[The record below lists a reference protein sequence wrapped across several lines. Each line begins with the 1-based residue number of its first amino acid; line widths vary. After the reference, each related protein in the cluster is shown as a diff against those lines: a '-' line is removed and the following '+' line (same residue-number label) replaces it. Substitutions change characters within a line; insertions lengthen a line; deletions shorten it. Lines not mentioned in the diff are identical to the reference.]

1 VPDALLVYR
10 KSELEVTVGVY
21 WPRCRCFTTAFRA
34 THPEVA
40 AGGRYSLRVQQL
52 VVDAVVHDK
61 MTYQA
66 VQEKLER
73 EFHLRL
79 SLDTLFQWV
88 NRAADG
94 IDLARDYSPWVLAQ
108 ASGTV
113 AVDEVYEP
121 CAGVVFLTD
130 PVKHLTLDFH
140 VTKEVTK
147 QDIDSFLQTQKAR
160 GLQVDVAIT
169 DGSPLSPEPLK
180 KLARPPAPS
189 LCLLLPPGGEP
200 GGDAGL
206 LGGLPAG
213 AQVVTAPAW
222 AA

>member
-1 VPDALLVYR
+1 
-10 KSELEVTVGVY
+10 
-21 WPRCRCFTTAFRA
+21 
-34 THPEVA
+34 VA